1 MEITKAAA
9 IPAKRGQEDYFTGEV
24 WQEVLIPGGPDGVW
38 VLRVSFPPKAR
49 TAWHTHPAG
58 QVLLV
63 TSGRGY
69 AQKLG
74 EPRRDIVAGDV
85 VRFEAGERHWHGAAA
100 DSPMQHIAIQT
111 AMAGSTA
118 DWLELVND
126 TQYEEA

>member
-9 IPAKRGQEDYFTGEV
+9 LPAKQGPENYFSGEV
-24 WQEVLIPGGPDGVW
+24 WQEVLAAGGAEGVW
-38 VLRVSFPPKAR
+38 VLRVSFPPRAR

-69 AQKLG
+69 ARKWG
-74 EPRRDIVAGDV
+74 EPRREMVAGDV
-85 VRFEAGERHWHGAAA
+85 VRFEAGEKHWHGAAA

-111 AMAGSTA
+111 SLAGSTA
-118 DWLELVND
+118 DWLELVSD
-126 TQYEEA
+126 AQYEEA

>member
-9 IPAKRGQEDYFTGEV
+9 IPAKRGQADYFSGEV
-24 WQEVLIPGGPDGVW
+24 WQEVLAPGGADGVW

-69 AQKLG
+69 AQKWG
-74 EPRRDIVAGDV
+74 EPRCDIVAGDV
-85 VRFEAGERHWHGAAA
+85 VRFEAGEKHWHGAAA

-111 AMAGSTA
+111 AQGASTA
-118 DWLELVND
+118 DWLELVSD
-126 TQYEEA
+126 RQYEEA